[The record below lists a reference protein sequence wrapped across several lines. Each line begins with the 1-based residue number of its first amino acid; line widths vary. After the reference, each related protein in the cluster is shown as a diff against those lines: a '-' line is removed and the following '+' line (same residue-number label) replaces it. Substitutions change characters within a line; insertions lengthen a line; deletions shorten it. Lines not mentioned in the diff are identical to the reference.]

1 MTNPSSS
8 SCIIMCM
15 YLRFIHHMHI
25 FLLPSHFLKY
35 KQINFHKQLINI
47 YIYKY
52 FEIYIL
58 IHLLEQFSRIVN
70 FFLGSFGRV
79 FLGDYVAIKRKMT
92 LFYKLLGVFIS
103 GGGVPHKIH
112 ENWAMINSYDST
124 VLKILCAEV
133 SFIWFLVI
141 HSSYFH
147 MSYNFPWT
155 N

>member
-1 MTNPSSS
+1 
-8 SCIIMCM
+8 
-15 YLRFIHHMHI
+15 
-25 FLLPSHFLKY
+25 
-35 KQINFHKQLINI
+35 
-47 YIYKY
+47 
-52 FEIYIL
+52 
-58 IHLLEQFSRIVN
+58 
-70 FFLGSFGRV
+70 
-79 FLGDYVAIKRKMT
+79 MT

-124 VLKILCAEV
+124 VLKNLCAEV

-155 N
+155 NKVLYDIISNKPPKIQPNQQFCSKPWQSLQYFCHKQSFSIWSLRLPSQMPVSFCHAIPDKMTHSWLLNNSSLQHAS